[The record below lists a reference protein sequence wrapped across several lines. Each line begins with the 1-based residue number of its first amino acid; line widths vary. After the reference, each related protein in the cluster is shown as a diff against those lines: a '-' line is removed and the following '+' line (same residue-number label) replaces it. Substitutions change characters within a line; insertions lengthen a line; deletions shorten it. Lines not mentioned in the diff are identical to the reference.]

1 MPPAVEALIPITLT
15 VLIGYLARHRFG
27 VGEGVWSG
35 LEKLT
40 YYLFAPAL
48 LVVSLANRPL
58 DGLAWGEIFATLV
71 LVLLLCSALIIAW
84 QRFYRPIDLPSF
96 TSVFQGGVRFNSFVA
111 LALVDNLFGD
121 EGLMIGA
128 LATVVIVISVN
139 ILCVSVFSLT
149 NPANGGWRRLPGQL
163 LRNPLI
169 LGCVVGLGLNLSGI
183 GLQKVLE
190 GQLMMLGKT
199 ALPMALLAVGAALH
213 LEAVGGSLRL
223 VAFTSVIQFLIKPAA
238 ALLIGHVLG
247 LEGLTAVVVVI
258 FMAVPT
264 APSAYVLARQLGG
277 NAPAM
282 ASIIT
287 GQTLIAFLTLP
298 LTLAMILPMLGSLR

>member
-1 MPPAVEALIPITLT
+1 MPVAMEALLPITLT
-15 VLIGYLARHRFG
+15 VLLGYLARHRFG
-27 VGEGVWSG
+27 VGEPVWIG

-48 LVVSLANRPL
+48 LVVSLANRSL
-58 DGLAWGEIFATLV
+58 DGLAMGEVSATLV
-71 LVLLLCSALIIAW
+71 TVLLLCSALIAAW
-84 QRFYRPIDLPSF
+84 QWRFRPVDMPSF

-111 LALVDNLFGD
+111 LALVDNLFGN
-121 EGLMIGA
+121 EGLVIGA
-128 LATVVIVISVN
+128 LAMVVIVIAVN

-149 NPANGGWRRLPGQL
+149 NDQVGAWRKLPRQL
-163 LRNPLI
+163 LTNPLI
-169 LGCVVGLGLNLSGI
+169 LGSLVGLGLNLSGI
-183 GLQKVLE
+183 GLVPVLE
-190 GQLMMLGKT
+190 NQLLMLGKA
-199 ALPMALLAVGAALH
+199 ALPMALLAVGAALR
-213 LEAVGGSLRL
+213 LESVRGSIDMI
-223 VAFTSVIQFLIKPAA
+223 AFTSAIQFALKPVA
-238 ALLIGHVLG
+238 ALLIGQWLG

-287 GQTLIAFLTLP
+287 AQTVLAFFTLP
-298 LTLAMILPMLGSLR
+298 LTLVLLLPMLRA

>member
-15 VLIGYLARHRFG
+15 VAIGYLARHRFG
-27 VGEGVWSG
+27 VGEAAWSG

-48 LVVSLANRPL
+48 LVGSLANRPL
-58 DGLAWGEIFATLV
+58 GGLAWGEIFGTLV
-71 LVLLLCSALIIAW
+71 LVLLLCSLLMVVW
-84 QRFYRPIDLPSF
+84 QRFVRPVDLPSF

-111 LALVDNLFGD
+111 LALVDTLFGD
-121 EGLMIGA
+121 EGLVIGA
-128 LATVVIVISVN
+128 LATAVIVIAVN
-139 ILCVSVFSLT
+139 ILCVSVFSLA
-149 NPANGGWRRLPGQL
+149 NPANGGWRKLPGQL

-169 LGCVVGLGLNLSGI
+169 LGCVVGLGLNLSGL
-183 GLQKVLE
+183 GVARVAE
-190 GQLMMLGKT
+190 GWLLMLGKT
-199 ALPMALLAVGAALH
+199 ALPMALLAVGAALR
-213 LEAVGGSLRL
+213 LDAVGSSMNLI
-223 VAFTSVIQFLIKPAA
+223 AFTSAIQFAIKPVA
-238 ALLIGHVLG
+238 ALLIGHWLG

-277 NAPAM
+277 NAQAM

-287 GQTLIAFLTLP
+287 AQTLLAFVTLP
-298 LTLAMILPMLGSLR
+298 VTLALLLPTLK

>member
-1 MPPAVEALIPITLT
+1 
-15 VLIGYLARHRFG
+15 
-27 VGEGVWSG
+27 
-35 LEKLT
+35 
-40 YYLFAPAL
+40 
-48 LVVSLANRPL
+48 
-58 DGLAWGEIFATLV
+58 
-71 LVLLLCSALIIAW
+71 
-84 QRFYRPIDLPSF
+84 
-96 TSVFQGGVRFNSFVA
+96 
-111 LALVDNLFGD
+111 
-121 EGLMIGA
+121 
-128 LATVVIVISVN
+128 
-139 ILCVSVFSLT
+139 
-149 NPANGGWRRLPGQL
+149 
-163 LRNPLI
+163 
-169 LGCVVGLGLNLSGI
+169 VVGLGLNLSGI
-183 GLQKVLE
+183 GLQKVVE